1 MFYEDQ
7 AALVVD
13 HDPKCEADLV
23 KRINRILSRKGLKVA
38 PATTCD
44 GEDTES
50 GGYEF
55 RYGARAFQL
64 RVSIDYLARALGI
77 LKEPT
82 PAAHL
87 AVLAANRGCGC
98 GLLHH

>member
-7 AALVVD
+7 PAPVVG
-13 HDPKCEADLV
+13 HEPKCEADLV
-23 KRINRILSRKGLKVA
+23 KRINRVLSRKGLKVA
-38 PATTCD
+38 PTTH
-44 GEDTES
+44 GGVDTVA

-64 RVSIDYLARALGI
+64 RVGIDELGRALGI
-77 LKEPT
+77 LQEPT

-87 AVLAANRGCGC
+87 AELAATRGCGC
-98 GLLHH
+98 GLRHH